1 MGAVVGALNIPRIRA
16 RFSSEAS
23 VRVCA
28 LVMGAALAVVAES
41 RIPILTGSAPVV
53 AGAAWM
59 VAIALFNIAIQL
71 SGTAVGGRSSA
82 CRLPSRHIRRCCDR
96 QLDLGAGSA
105 GSRSGY
111 VDLAFWRRDG
121 RSSGVIHV
129 QPSEHFFKT
138 QTLLP
143 PTKE

>member
-1 MGAVVGALNIPRIRA
+1 MGAVIGALNIPRIGA

-41 RIPILTGSAPVV
+41 RIPFLTGSALVV

-71 SGTAVGGRSSA
+71 SAPRWVAGRA
-82 CRLPSRHIRRCCDR
+82 LAAFQAAIRRCCDR
-96 QLDLGAGSA
+96 QLDLGASSA

-111 VDLAFWRRDG
+111 LDLAFGRRDG
-121 RSSGVIHV
+121 RFDPNWPVVGN
-129 QPSEHFFKT
+129 P
-138 QTLLP
+138 
-143 PTKE
+143 